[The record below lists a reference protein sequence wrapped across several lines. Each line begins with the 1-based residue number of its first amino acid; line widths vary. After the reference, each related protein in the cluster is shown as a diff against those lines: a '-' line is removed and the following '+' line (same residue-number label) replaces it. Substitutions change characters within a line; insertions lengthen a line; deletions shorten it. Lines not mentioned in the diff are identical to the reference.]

1 MYIVQVGC
9 CGAYGEEDYLG
20 LGRGPPDTCVD
31 KYHVGGL
38 FFDRGCG
45 VEFSEY
51 MKTWAG
57 CVAAITAIYAAIQVR
72 VLKIKPVL
80 SSSFPD

>member
-1 MYIVQVGC
+1 MLTQVGC
-9 CGAYGEEDYLG
+9 CGAYGEEDYLS

-51 MKTWAG
+51 MRTWAG
-57 CVAAITAIYAAIQVR
+57 SVAAITALYAAMQVSLMR
-72 VLKIKPVL
+72 QIKT
-80 SSSFPD
+80 